1 MPFGK
6 GTMLSGPGMKP
17 RFMQAAAL
25 EKAVA
30 RGVSRNR
37 RRGTLSRR
45 VRNID
50 KKVKKIQR
58 SIELGHKDT
67 AQTAVSIPTTGVFVL
82 VNGTAHGDSDL
93 TRTGDEVVA
102 TSLQFRYRI
111 EANVLALNATLVRV
125 LLIWDSQANGASPT
139 LATMF
144 DQLFISDPIYAPYN
158 LDYQK
163 RYKFLYDR
171 VHVLNPVLQSAE
183 STGSLDNVVPV
194 SIYKKRK
201 VKLSRT
207 VKYSGGTDVI
217 TSIATNS
224 LHMVFISNQ
233 SSDTPTVTA
242 GYRFIFKDP

>member
-1 MPFGK
+1 MVFGK

-25 EKAVA
+25 ERAVA

-37 RRGTLSRR
+37 RRGTLGRR

-67 AQTAVSIPTTGVFVL
+67 NQTAVSIPTTGVFVL
-82 VNGTAHGDSDL
+82 VNGITQGDSDI

-111 EANVLALNATLVRV
+111 EADELALNATLVRV
-125 LLIWDSQANGASPT
+125 LLVWDSQANGAAPT
-139 LATMF
+139 IATLF
-144 DQLFISDPIYAPYN
+144 DQLIISDPIYSPYN

-171 VHVLNPVLQSAE
+171 VHVLNPVLQSSE
-183 STGSLDNVVPV
+183 TTGTLDNVVPV

-207 VKYSGGTDVI
+207 VKYSNTGDTVG
-217 TSIATNS
+217 SIATNS
-224 LHMVFISNQ
+224 LHMIFIANQ
-233 SSDTPTVTA
+233 STNTPTVSA